1 MASNTSL
8 ATAIGWHDMTRMAY
22 RMACLM
28 AYMACAMTLMAC
40 GDDEAPEAAEP
51 EPEAVEMGPCG
62 HMGEPT
68 LLLLRR
74 LDFIS
79 VEDGVADGLDLDG
92 HVSAA
97 GDAVGCGKADF
108 TAPDGTP
115 GIDNQFARLMPA
127 IQAVGGEG
135 GFQSAIS
142 RAINTGAVL
151 VTMRMDHLDDE
162 TDDSC
167 VDVTVGRAL
176 GAPDIGNDGYIEAG
190 QTFDRDPDAPSYT
203 VEGAAVVDG
212 VMQAGPFTLALPMV
226 VDDIELLITVRDM
239 YLRGGFDDD
248 GTVRG
253 IFAGSIV
260 LDELNAFI
268 DRIDEG
274 SPLFAAMRSVLGAN
288 ADLDPDADG
297 RCRRISIAVGVEAVP
312 AFYFTG
318 PPTEA
323 PSE

>member
-1 MASNTSL
+1 MDRPLPCPAARLLGFTALLSL
-8 ATAIGWHDMTRMAY
+8 GALLGCGEDATPE
-22 RMACLM
+22 
-28 AYMACAMTLMAC
+28 
-40 GDDEAPEAAEP
+40 EAPPTAAP
-51 EPEAVEMGPCG
+51 VEMGPCG
-62 HMGEPT
+62 HLGEPT
-68 LLLLRR
+68 VYVLRT

-92 HVSAA
+92 TVSTA
-97 GDAVGCGKADF
+97 GDGTGCGKVDF

-115 GIDNQFARLMPA
+115 GIDNQFARLLPA

-135 GFQSAIS
+135 GFQSAIA

-151 VTMRMDHLDDE
+151 VTVELAHLDDVQ
-162 TDDSC
+162 DDAC
-167 VDVTVGRAL
+167 VDITVGRAL
-176 GAPDIGNDGYIEAG
+176 GAPDIGNDGLIEAG
-190 QTFDRDPDAPSYT
+190 QTYDRDVDAPSYT
-203 VEGAAVVDG
+203 VEGSTVVGG
-212 VMQAGPFTLALPMV
+212 VFESGPFTMALPMV

-239 YLRGGFDDD
+239 YLRGGVDED
-248 GTVRG
+248 GALRG

-274 SPLFAAMRSVLGAN
+274 SALFTAMRSVLGAN
-288 ADLDPDADG
+288 ADLDPDEDG

-312 AFYFTG
+312 AFFFDDPAPATD
-318 PPTEA
+318 EA